1 MFYLRFQKILDY
13 MFFNIKGYQR
23 VTFSSFSFLSF
34 YSIFLQSLLILCPP
48 FHMISSNNSISI
60 TQFLTIVYLVFSCH
74 NNKVVFF
81 RHLFKRFHNT
91 NLTALSLY
99 LNQTELH
106 WSSVCSLTWWAGL
119 STHPCPQAVLG
130 WVRYSAYAYVLAHM
144 NVLTLQLHNIN
155 CYCCIL
161 LCWLINISYWYVS
174 YHVIFSWL
182 NPLYGKKWIHFSSSH
197 NCNDHKINLTL
208 WYMSH

>member
-48 FHMISSNNSISI
+48 FHMISSNNSITI

-91 NLTALSLY
+91 NLTALIFVLKSNRAPLIKRLFPHMMGGPFY
-99 LNQTELH
+99 T
-106 WSSVCSLTWWAGL
+106 SVPSGRVGMSKVKCLRIRACTHECS
-119 STHPCPQAVLG
+119 
-130 WVRYSAYAYVLAHM
+130 YAAI
-144 NVLTLQLHNIN
+144 T
-155 CYCCIL
+155 
-161 LCWLINISYWYVS
+161 
-174 YHVIFSWL
+174 
-182 NPLYGKKWIHFSSSH
+182 
-197 NCNDHKINLTL
+197 
-208 WYMSH
+208 